1 MCPKYLEKAVG
12 TQEGIYERHVRKMKQ
27 RTLSCLIATHQR
39 YYTEALY
46 LRIRVLLL
54 FLVVSELSFL
64 LQMSNITSF
73 FKRASIGGDE
83 FASSLTSLQVGK
95 KSHQQN
101 FASETKS

>member
-1 MCPKYLEKAVG
+1 
-12 TQEGIYERHVRKMKQ
+12 MKQ
-27 RTLSCLIATHQR
+27 RTLSFLTATHQR
-39 YYTEALY
+39 YYTEALS

-64 LQMSNITSF
+64 LHMSNITSF
-73 FKRASIGGDE
+73 FKSASVGGDE